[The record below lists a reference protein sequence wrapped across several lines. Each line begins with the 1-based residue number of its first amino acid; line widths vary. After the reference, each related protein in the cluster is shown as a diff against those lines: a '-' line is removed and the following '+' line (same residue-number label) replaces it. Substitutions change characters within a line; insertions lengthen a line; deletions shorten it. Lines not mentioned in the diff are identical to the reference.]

1 MLGRE
6 SGNRRSRY
14 IAFRVADKHGEL
26 ITAVAEIDPN
36 ENESPFPWGTWYHE
50 RAPEGDFEKVP
61 RNYREMGLNEGIAKA
76 MIDLIK
82 AGRSL
87 PREFVAGLPLV
98 F

>member
-26 ITAVAEIDPN
+26 ITAVAEIDRN

-61 RNYREMGLNEGIAKA
+61 RNYREMELNEGIAKSDDRPDQSWA
-76 MIDLIK
+76 FAAASIRL
-82 AGRSL
+82 RL
-87 PREFVAGLPLV
+87 PRV